1 MTTAPQPANLVR
13 VIEGFAVD
21 DELPRKKTTHEVG
34 GDLSL
39 LSVGE
44 LEGRVALLREEIARI
59 EAAMTKKRA
68 SLAGADLFFRK

>member
-1 MTTAPQPANLVR
+1 M
-13 VIEGFAVD
+13 D

-34 GDLSL
+34 SELSL

-44 LEGRVALLREEIARI
+44 LEERIGILREEIVRI
-59 EAAMTKKRA
+59 EGALTRKRA